1 MFTLSYPPNKY
12 NSDLLSEENVKKY
25 VLPKYS
31 LEKAQVTRVKF
42 KDTDKQ
48 RAVYKVEYLGK
59 NYCLKKV
66 YFSTEELLFV
76 YSSVEWLYRHGIN
89 VPRILPTNN
98 RGRFVKYNN
107 MLFILT
113 PWIEGIKCNFDTKEH
128 ILSSI
133 ANLAYIHNIGK
144 NLTLI
149 EGSTIRKDFQILNKS
164 QYKHFEQLLSCSN
177 LAFKYND
184 RFSKTF
190 LQHYDINLLLAQ
202 FSVQISS
209 SINYKN
215 LSSSLCHLDYVNKN
229 IIFDEN
235 NKLWVI
241 DFDKCAMDYC
251 THDISY
257 LLRRLLRR
265 DHTNWDFSLA
275 KTCLQSYEKIHPLNL
290 DEYKYIL
297 SYVCFPQKF
306 WKISKDYYNN
316 IKKCNHKSFL
326 YLLKKATARD
336 LQHLHFIVNFGRY
349 IEEKF
354 NTKIT

>member
-1 MFTLSYPPNKY
+1 VFAVPYPAKQY
-12 NSDLLSEENVKKY
+12 NLDLLSEENVKKY
-25 VLPKYS
+25 VLPKYN
-31 LEKAQVTRVKF
+31 LEQAQVTRVKF

-66 YFSTEELLFV
+66 YFSTQELLFV

-89 VPRILPTNN
+89 VPRVLSTND
-98 RGRFVKYNN
+98 RSRFVEYNN

-113 PWIEGIKCNFDTKEH
+113 PWIEGIKCNYDTKEH

-133 ANLAYIHNIGK
+133 INLAHMHNVGK
-144 NLTLI
+144 RFIPI
-149 EGSTIRKDFQILNKS
+149 EGSTIRKDFLNLS
-164 QYKHFEQLLSCSN
+164 NSINKHFEQLLSCSN

-184 RFSKTF
+184 KFSEEF
-190 LQHYDINLLLAQ
+190 LKNFDTNSLLAQ
-202 FSVQISS
+202 ISVQVSS

-241 DFDKCAMDYC
+241 DFDKCCMDYS

-257 LLRRLLRR
+257 FLRRLLKR
-265 DHTNWDFSLA
+265 DNTNWDL
-275 KTCLQSYEKIHPLNL
+275 KLTTDCLELYERIHPLNL

-297 SYVCFPQKF
+297 AYICFPQKF

-316 IKKCNHKSFL
+316 IKRCNHNSLL
-326 YLLKKATARD
+326 YLLKKATEKD
-336 LQHLHFIVNFGRY
+336 LRHLNFIIYFGKY

-354 NTKIT
+354 HTKII

>member
-1 MFTLSYPPNKY
+1 VSYPPNKY
-12 NSDLLSEENVKKY
+12 NSDLLSEESVKKY
-25 VLPKYS
+25 VLPKYN
-31 LEKAQVTRVKF
+31 LEKAQITRVKF

-48 RAVYKVEYLGK
+48 RAVYKVEYLGE

-66 YFSTEELLFV
+66 YFSTQELLFV

-89 VPRILPTNN
+89 VPRVLSTNSKS
-98 RGRFVKYNN
+98 RFVEYNN

-113 PWIEGIKCNFDTKEH
+113 PWIEGIKCNFDIKEH
-128 ILSSI
+128 ISSSI
-133 ANLAYIHNIGK
+133 VNLACIHSRGEKFIP
-144 NLTLI
+144 I
-149 EGSTIRKDFQILNKS
+149 EGSIIRKDFQNLYKSLN
-164 QYKHFEQLLSCSN
+164 KHFEQLLSCSN

-184 RFSKTF
+184 KFSKTF
-190 LQHYDINLLLAQ
+190 LQHSDINLLLAQ
-202 FSVQISS
+202 VSVRISS
-209 SINYKN
+209 SINCKN

-235 NKLWVI
+235 DKLWVI
-241 DFDKCAMDYC
+241 DFDKCCMDYC

-257 LLRRLLRR
+257 FLRRLLRR
-265 DHTNWDFSLA
+265 NNTNWDFNLT
-275 KTCLQSYEKIHPLNL
+275 KDCLQSYEKIHPLNL

-326 YLLKKATARD
+326 YLLKKATDKD
-336 LQHLHFIVNFGRY
+336 LQHLKFITCFGKY

>member
-1 MFTLSYPPNKY
+1 MPYPPKEY
-12 NSDLLSEENVKKY
+12 NLDLLSEENVKKY
-25 VLPKYS
+25 VLPKYN
-31 LEKAQVTRVKF
+31 LQQAQVTRVKF

-66 YFSTEELLFV
+66 YFSIQELLFV
-76 YSSVEWLYRHGIN
+76 YSSVEWLYRYGIN
-89 VPRILPTNN
+89 VPRILSTNDN
-98 RGRFVKYNN
+98 GRFVEYNN

-113 PWIEGIKCNFDTKEH
+113 PWVEGIKCNFDTREH

-133 ANLAYIHNIGK
+133 VNLAHIHNIGK
-144 NLTLI
+144 KFTPI
-149 EGSTIRKDFQILNKS
+149 EGSIVRKDFLNLNKS
-164 QYKHFEQLLSCSN
+164 LNKHFEQLLSCSN

-184 RFSKTF
+184 KFSFTF
-190 LQHYDINLLLAQ
+190 LQHSDINLLLAQ
-202 FSVQISS
+202 ISVQVSS

-241 DFDKCAMDYC
+241 DFDKCCMDYC

-257 LLRRLLRR
+257 FLRRLLKRE
-265 DHTNWDFSLA
+265 HTNWDLKLA
-275 KTCLQSYEKIHPLNL
+275 KSCLQSYEKIHPLNL

-297 SYVCFPQKF
+297 SYLCFPQKF

-326 YLLKKATARD
+326 YLLKKTTDRD
-336 LQHLHFIVNFGRY
+336 EQHLNFIICLGRY

-354 NTKIT
+354 NTKIV